1 MNFEQVVIAREA
13 ITDKHG
19 AEKPVKNVQDSMI
32 CPICKTGELN
42 YKIMSYN
49 GHIHARCTTEDCV
62 CWME

>member
-32 CPICKTGELN
+32 CPIYKTGELN